1 MVEFRNNVEGSRAAC
16 GWMTDFSSDQQ
27 EGENGGLSLSLYI
40 YIYIYNREMA
50 IHMEQLRKRD
60 IVCFIE
66 GVIIQGCQS
75 QKLERKDRSFVT
87 AHLYHIHI

>member
-1 MVEFRNNVEGSRAAC
+1 
-16 GWMTDFSSDQQ
+16 
-27 EGENGGLSLSLYI
+27 
-40 YIYIYNREMA
+40 MA